1 MVNSVKEA
9 FIKFQPYLQEYYNLL
24 INESLE
30 PASQNGENRRQRF
43 CNNIND
49 MLHLMGHLFHN
60 LSDLHINLRD
70 ISPRS
75 IHTMIPFQT
84 AIISTIPHDLSTG
97 NLSNSSN
104 SGLPSTTTA
113 TNNNNNNDSN
123 SNVNLNNQSSFVT
136 SQIINNSNNNNN
148 SNILNGNLNVHGL
161 LPFVHP
167 TSLIFQA
174 PNLNTNLTQ
183 RPTAQQTT
191 QEIINPST
199 TTEQFSIPNNSMNS
213 SNPASNLNR
222 QLRNTR
228 LQPSQISGD
237 PYLLCNS
244 VHFFNSSV
252 NNVLSSVTN
261 FNNSTPVN
269 QRINISNNTTQRRR
283 HPAGNQNSSDNNESN
298 NLSFN
303 GFSRIVGDI
312 ITPIVQSDL
321 SNNTAEIQTNSP
333 NANRNNIAVRI
344 NADFTQPSSRDNTSN
359 LENENNINILNGIL
373 SAVNNIDPNNEQ
385 LLPVNELINLL
396 RSTSGGVTNST
407 SSNSILLNV
416 FNIIFSNMSL
426 QDMLNLAMHQDL
438 NEVFNKSKSQLQN
451 YIENILKNDDNIN
464 YEVNET
470 KLIDK
475 LYEDLLEN
483 MMINF
488 NDLKLKDSSI
498 DFKLSF
504 QSLTKDHFKILIK
517 HVLTGEI
524 ADWGMKFYDKL
535 KNFRDEIIIL
545 SRCCLENADEQ
556 IVNLIYRKLESII
569 INSNN
574 HQRLRSYLLN
584 NLKNQLLEIISS
596 IHIDKK
602 KIEKYIISN
611 ENKFNV
617 EMKSSDTNITKNLNI
632 EKDAGISYDVNNIL
646 PVEWVPIV
654 LSDIKLQSTSKLR
667 YNFSDAYSSGMPPKR
682 RKIIR
687 KHDLCQQNWFKNVIK
702 RTFLQMNYQGDT
714 NELLLDSINNKKFL
728 NLVSALFDKMLLNRL
743 ERDFDFI
750 NICKKASKLE
760 ENKYS
765 NKRIDCFL
773 KKSSKSIME
782 RLCYTRKR
790 FQ

>member
-1 MVNSVKEA
+1 M
-9 FIKFQPYLQEYYNLL
+9 
-24 INESLE
+24 
-30 PASQNGENRRQRF
+30 
-43 CNNIND
+43 
-49 MLHLMGHLFHN
+49 
-60 LSDLHINLRD
+60 
-70 ISPRS
+70 
-75 IHTMIPFQT
+75 
-84 AIISTIPHDLSTG
+84 
-97 NLSNSSN
+97 
-104 SGLPSTTTA
+104 
-113 TNNNNNNDSN
+113 
-123 SNVNLNNQSSFVT
+123 
-136 SQIINNSNNNNN
+136 
-148 SNILNGNLNVHGL
+148 
-161 LPFVHP
+161 
-167 TSLIFQA
+167 
-174 PNLNTNLTQ
+174 
-183 RPTAQQTT
+183 
-191 QEIINPST
+191 
-199 TTEQFSIPNNSMNS
+199 
-213 SNPASNLNR
+213 
-222 QLRNTR
+222 
-228 LQPSQISGD
+228 
-237 PYLLCNS
+237 
-244 VHFFNSSV
+244 
-252 NNVLSSVTN
+252 
-261 FNNSTPVN
+261 
-269 QRINISNNTTQRRR
+269 
-283 HPAGNQNSSDNNESN
+283 
-298 NLSFN
+298 
-303 GFSRIVGDI
+303 
-312 ITPIVQSDL
+312 
-321 SNNTAEIQTNSP
+321 
-333 NANRNNIAVRI
+333 
-344 NADFTQPSSRDNTSN
+344 
-359 LENENNINILNGIL
+359 
-373 SAVNNIDPNNEQ
+373 NNIDHNNEQ